1 MFQKQIFLNIAFT
14 AISSGISKSSSKE
27 KRASNS
33 LNLNKASTPLVQ
45 PTHSRA
51 IWKIRLFGVLDGD
64 LPLLLKYLDLAVKT
78 RFLLF
83 HRKRLE
89 TPGNTH

>member
-1 MFQKQIFLNIAFT
+1 MLKT
-14 AISSGISKSSSKE
+14 
-27 KRASNS
+27 
-33 LNLNKASTPLVQ
+33 LNLNKASTPLVE
-45 PTHSRA
+45 PTHRRA
-51 IWKIRLFGVLDGD
+51 VWKIRLFGVLDGD

-89 TPGNTH
+89 TTANTH

>member
-1 MFQKQIFLNIAFT
+1 MFT
-14 AISSGISKSSSKE
+14 AIHSVMSRSSSKE
-27 KRASNS
+27 KRVSNS
-33 LNLNKASTPLVQ
+33 LNLNEASTPLVE

-51 IWKIRLFGVLDGD
+51 VWKILLFGVLDGD

-78 RFLLF
+78 RFLLL

-89 TPGNTH
+89 TTANTH